1 MGSGPLLRK
10 LYLYAMEKEP
20 GQPEKPKKAQ
30 KKKVDYNSENI
41 IFKSSKDRLKYFYLT
56 NNKIQYSIALLIR
69 AELHKRGLTV
79 RGLVILLSEQG
90 FKVSVG
96 TLTSFL
102 QGKSNRWSLG
112 QLYFSAYVLGID
124 LNFKKIEEARSYLLA
139 SGRSVK
145 EL

>member
-1 MGSGPLLRK
+1 
-10 LYLYAMEKEP
+10 
-20 GQPEKPKKAQ
+20 
-30 KKKVDYNSENI
+30 
-41 IFKSSKDRLKYFYLT
+41 
-56 NNKIQYSIALLIR
+56 
-69 AELHKRGLTV
+69 
-79 RGLVILLSEQG
+79 LLSEQG